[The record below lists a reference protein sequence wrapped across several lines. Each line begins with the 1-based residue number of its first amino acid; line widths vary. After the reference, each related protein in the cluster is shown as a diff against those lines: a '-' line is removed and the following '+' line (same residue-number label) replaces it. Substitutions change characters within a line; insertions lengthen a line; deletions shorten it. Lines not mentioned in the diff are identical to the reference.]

1 MTHEMTVLLT
11 PGEPTQLD
19 KLRAGELLDHVASG
33 VTVVAKSGMAG
44 KLYLLRFC
52 RDRRSELAPFFFS
65 SQKFPLDT
73 IRKVR

>member
-44 KLYLLRFC
+44 KCCNLLSLSHF
-52 RDRRSELAPFFFS
+52 APFFFP
-65 SQKFPLDT
+65 QKFPLDT